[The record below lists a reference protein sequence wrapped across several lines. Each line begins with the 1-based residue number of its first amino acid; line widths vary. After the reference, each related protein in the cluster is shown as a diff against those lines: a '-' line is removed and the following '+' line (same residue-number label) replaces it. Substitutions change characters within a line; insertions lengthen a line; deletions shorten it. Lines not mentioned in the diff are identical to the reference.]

1 MPLTRKGERVDE
13 KVQAM
18 DALDERRRF
27 VDLKSLSL
35 SLFGFAFVRAWDDL
49 AIAQLAGAF
58 PEYPSV
64 GQDLVSAGMLP
75 VFILLI
81 VASRR
86 IAPLYRHR
94 SLVYGAPALM
104 VAAVVVYGM
113 AVASDEVSGPLVVAA
128 ALMAGVGAALSI
140 LQWAELQSCLNS
152 LQIVLYVS
160 GSFFLGSA
168 ASWLCLGLDGQ
179 RLAVVMVF
187 LPVLSLLSLRV
198 GFSNVSAVDLPKSSW
213 GRLRFP
219 WKLVIVLGIYEFVM
233 GVIQGSSSFGDGTLV
248 VGVLLASAV
257 LFVLAF
263 FFSHRF
269 DFTRIYR
276 TPFVFMV
283 CGLLAT
289 LLSVSAHATI
299 AYLLVSIGYALMFL
313 LLTMLLCDISHRYGV
328 SAALL
333 CSIEEVVMLTS
344 MGGHALSWISDR
356 GMLAGVMDGEGAA
369 VALTALVVIASVV
382 LMSEREY
389 SKWDASFFGVGQRDR
404 ERDRRAAFA
413 QRCISVAERFHLS
426 PREKEVFQLMAVGKS
441 SSEIEGELYI
451 ANGTLKSHT
460 RRIYQKIGV
469 HSRSEMMALLDDD
482 AA

>member
-1 MPLTRKGERVDE
+1 
-13 KVQAM
+13 
-18 DALDERRRF
+18 
-27 VDLKSLSL
+27 
-35 SLFGFAFVRAWDDL
+35 
-49 AIAQLAGAF
+49 
-58 PEYPSV
+58 
-64 GQDLVSAGMLP
+64 
-75 VFILLI
+75 
-81 VASRR
+81 
-86 IAPLYRHR
+86 
-94 SLVYGAPALM
+94 
-104 VAAVVVYGM
+104 
-113 AVASDEVSGPLVVAA
+113 
-128 ALMAGVGAALSI
+128 MAGVGAALSI

-460 RRIYQKIGV
+460 RRIYQKLGV

>member
-1 MPLTRKGERVDE
+1 MDE

-187 LPVLSLLSLRV
+187 LPVSLRV

-460 RRIYQKIGV
+460 RRIYQKLGV